1 MAASKLFFNPPS
13 RLLNICSTKDRVV
26 LNFKHPGIVKKTT
39 WRRLQESACRTLDA
53 RILGINYAFSKC
65 SLTKSTS
72 AARGHEDWYIFDDF
86 SNCFSECGY
95 VSPEQ
100 SSATHCKMY
109 WVMFCKL
116 IIGKDEPKQGAQVEI
131 KTYTLTVVLGKST
144 LCLLGG
150 KQHYWNR
157 GCFLYNFLQ
166 ALGSSDEFHENQ
178 AIHRPYRCF
187 CTWIFRMWNT
197 T

>member
-100 SSATHCKMY
+100 SSWQSFLANQPCACWGASNTIEIVAAFYTISCRHSEV
-109 WVMFCKL
+109 VMNST
-116 IIGKDEPKQGAQVEI
+116 
-131 KTYTLTVVLGKST
+131 KT
-144 LCLLGG
+144 
-150 KQHYWNR
+150 
-157 GCFLYNFLQ
+157 
-166 ALGSSDEFHENQ
+166 
-178 AIHRPYRCF
+178 RPYIDLIAAFVRGSFVCE
-187 CTWIFRMWNT
+187 TLPSTIRQPWHI
-197 T
+197 